1 MEVPEPVS
9 VDQVLLTIQA
19 ALSID
24 TPTRSAAEGTLRA
37 WEADAAPG
45 FLLALMRIV
54 EQQSIDAVGAAG
66 GGSGMAWHTH
76 WALAVAL
83 AVLAAIKRCC
93 PAQGSHACERCAAG
107 SPCMDAACARCWVQP
122 SNPIHTEMRQLC
134 S

>member
-76 WALAVAL
+76 GPWLSHGLSWKSSGVA
-83 AVLAAIKRCC
+83 
-93 PAQGSHACERCAAG
+93 
-107 SPCMDAACARCWVQP
+107 
-122 SNPIHTEMRQLC
+122 
-134 S
+134 